1 MLNLWVVQ
9 LNGNPRPW
17 DKDRHAAADRFFK
30 EAVDT
35 SGVDAYTG
43 RVK

>member
-1 MLNLWVVQ
+1 VQ

-17 DKDRHAAADRFFK
+17 DKAKEDAAEKFFK
-30 EAVDT
+30 SAVDA